1 MNPDIIKN
9 LRFNYVVN
17 VADGAFFGLALGFAS
32 FVTIIPLFVST
43 LTRSPILIG
52 LIPAIHTVGWQLPQ
66 VFIAN
71 RVSRQSRYKP
81 MLLII
86 STQERLP
93 FLGLALVA
101 FISPRIGP
109 QAALLLTFFLLIWQA
124 LGGGFTAT
132 PWQSMIAKIMPPD
145 RRGTFYGIQSAAANL
160 LATGSA
166 VAAGYILTRVD
177 SPLDFSVCFLLAS
190 IAMLLSWLALS
201 GTREP
206 ATPLTT
212 LPDSSLAFSRRL
224 AAILKR
230 DNNFRWFLA
239 VRMLSQFGML
249 GFSFYTVYAVTVLG
263 MSELTVGVMTAVL
276 LGVQIIANPLMGWL
290 GDRYSHRLVMLS
302 GLLAASLS
310 GLLAWYAP
318 HPNWFYLVFF
328 LAGIANVAVWT
339 IGLAMVLEFGTEPER
354 PAYIGLANTLIAPA
368 TILAPLLG
376 GVLAELGGYPAAF
389 IATSVGGLFAAF
401 LLYRLVRDP
410 RVKLHAGTGAVI

>member
-1 MNPDIIKN
+1 MNPDILKN

-17 VADGAFFGLALGFAS
+17 VTDGAFFGLALGFAS

-43 LTRSPILIG
+43 MTSSPILIG
-52 LIPAIHTVGWQLPQ
+52 LIPALHTVGWQLPQ

-81 MLLII
+81 MLLLI

-93 FLGLALVA
+93 FLALALVA
-101 FISPRIGP
+101 VISPRIGP
-109 QAALLLTFFLLIWQA
+109 KAALLLTFIVLIWQA
-124 LGGGFTAT
+124 LGGGFSAT
-132 PWQSMIAKIMPPD
+132 PWQSLIGKIIPSD
-145 RRGTFYGIQSAAANL
+145 RRGTFYGVQSAAASL

-177 SPLDFSVCFLLAS
+177 SPLDFSICFLLAS
-190 IAMLLSWLALS
+190 IAMFISWLALA

-206 ATPLTT
+206 ITPPAH
-212 LPDSSLAFSRRL
+212 LPDSSLAYSRKL

-230 DNNFRWFLA
+230 DKNFRWFLA
-239 VRMLSQFGML
+239 VRMLSQFALL
-249 GFSFYTVYAVTVLG
+249 GFSFYTVYAVTILG

-276 LGVQIIANPLMGWL
+276 LGAQIIANPLMGWL
-290 GDRYSHRLVMLS
+290 GDRYSHRLVMIT
-302 GLLAASLS
+302 GLFAASLS

-354 PAYIGLANTLIAPA
+354 PAYIGLSNTLIAPA

-376 GVLAELGGYPAAF
+376 GLLAKSGGYPAAF
-389 IATSVGGLFAAF
+389 IASSVGGLFSAF
-401 LLYRLVRDP
+401 LLYALVRDP
-410 RVKLHAGTGAVI
+410 RFHPHSGTGAAI